1 MKNTEFKTIK
11 DIKTESNLSTKI
23 KLKKYWSKD
32 LLDKYGNGKPK
43 SLEIE
48 EYLNEDLSD
57 EDLSDEDSEY
67 STQRINPYY
76 EYQNRRNNL
85 LFGDYEDSTLSTT
98 FKSFIIKE
106 NFFNKNFFIDS
117 QKIFII
123 PTIINSNKEH
133 DLMKFYTMNFFL
145 FFLAILCSS
154 LHIEFFISCHKD
166 LKHNKKKLTKNKDIR
181 DIRKIY
187 KYKYKAKYKT
197 FKFILKKLN
206 TKKKNI
212 KNIDIN
218 LTDEFIEILP
228 DLMQEYKTILFNIK
242 NIICFISFTKNYKN
256 NPNVLRFF
264 LNEQAKI
271 YSQFKIKFD
280 TLLYNKISNSVKKFK
295 NLKILP
301 IIDNIIDEED
311 EDIIIDND
319 EDKLKIKKIED
330 LAYIENF

>member
-1 MKNTEFKTIK
+1 MKNAEFKTIK

-32 LLDKYGNGKPK
+32 LLDKYGNGEPK

-48 EYLNEDLSD
+48 EYLNEDSSD
-57 EDLSDEDSEY
+57 EYLTDEY
-67 STQRINPYY
+67 APQRINPYY

-106 NFFNKNFFIDS
+106 NFFNKNLFIDS

-123 PTIINSNKEH
+123 PTTINNNKEH
-133 DLMKFYTMNFFL
+133 DIIEFYTINFFL
-145 FFLAILCSS
+145 FFLAVLCFS
-154 LHIEFFISCHKD
+154 LHIQFFISCHKH
-166 LKHNKKKLTKNKDIR
+166 LKHNKKKLTKNKDIK

-187 KYKYKAKYKT
+187 KYKYKSKAKYNT

-206 TKKKNI
+206 KKKKNVKKI
-212 KNIDIN
+212 NIN

-264 LNEQAKI
+264 LNGQAKI
-271 YSQFKIKFD
+271 YSQFRTEFD
-280 TLLYNKISNSVKKFK
+280 TLLYNKISNSIKKFK

-301 IIDNIIDEED
+301 IIDNIINEED

-319 EDKLKIKKIED
+319 KNKFKIKKIED
-330 LAYIENF
+330 LEDLEDF